1 MKTRVITA
9 LVAAALSVAGVPSV
23 WAQADPQAAPQVSTA
38 STPVRHGS
46 ETPDAGEVA
55 ADALLVRPV
64 SFAATAVGAAIFV
77 VALPFAALAKDVKGT
92 GRALV
97 GAPAAFTF
105 KRKLGDFS
113 DSRQW

>member
-1 MKTRVITA
+1 MKTQLITA
-9 LVAAALSVAGVPSV
+9 LVVAALTAVGVPSG
-23 WAQADPQAAPQVSTA
+23 WAQGDAGTPAQVSTA
-38 STPVRHGS
+38 SSPVNHGS
-46 ETPDAGEVA
+46 NTPDAGEVA

-77 VALPFAALAKDVKGT
+77 VALPFAALSKDVKGT

-113 DSRQW
+113 GSRQW